1 MELLPVIRQRL
12 RRAAVPAGVS
22 LVVLGLFAQTA
33 SALPPEVT
41 VFFTGSEQSYTVPAA
56 VTVLQIEATGDGPPA
71 GGPGLDL
78 SVGMP
83 VTPGQVLYAE
93 VGGPGGAGGFGGGGA
108 GGVAAG
114 GFDGEAGGGASDVRT
129 CSLRAPHCPGGSA
142 SSGSRL
148 IVAGGGGGS
157 GAATGSFGNSCGGS
171 TGGAGAGDYT
181 SPVEAIAGGFAIRG
195 LNDFITSGADQ
206 QAEGGT
212 GLGPGVGGVIA
223 SCVGA
228 GRMFGSS
235 VAGSSGSGANGGAG
249 GSSLT
254 SPPGGGGGGGG
265 GGYFGGG
272 GGPSGQT
279 EGECPG
285 VCNTSNGSGGAG
297 GSSFYISGATGFIS
311 YARSN
316 LSPSIAFAPLV
327 EISSPVG
334 GTFYRQGEVVN
345 ASYACLDSCVN
356 ASVASGSPI
365 DTSTSGPHSFTV
377 SDQLAS
383 HAPAVSTIQ
392 YTIVP
397 VGPPP
402 TLKKLSPKTGPAT
415 GGTPITITGTNFTG
429 ATAVKFGAT
438 DASNL
443 KVNSANSITA
453 ESPAGTK
460 GTVQVTVTTPNGTS
474 ANTKKDRFRYKKV

>member
-1 MELLPVIRQRL
+1 MEFLAAMRARVRGAVLPTV
-12 RRAAVPAGVS
+12 AS
-22 LVVLGLFAQTA
+22 LVMFGLFAQVA

-41 VFFTGSEQSYTVPAA
+41 VSFTGGEQSYTVPAA
-56 VTVLQIEATGDGPPA
+56 VTALQIEATGYGPPA

-83 VTPGQVLYAE
+83 VAPDQVLYAE
-93 VGGPGGAGGFGGGGA
+93 VGGPGGPGGFGGGGA

-114 GFDGEAGGGASDVRT
+114 GFNGEAGGGASDVRT
-129 CSLRAPHCPGGSA
+129 CSSLAPSCPGGGTSA
-142 SSGSRL
+142 ASRL
-148 IVAGGGGGS
+148 VVAGGGGGS
-157 GAATGSFGNSCGGS
+157 GAATGSFGDTCGGS
-171 TGGAGAGDYT
+171 TGGGGAGDYT
-181 SPVEAIAGGFAIRG
+181 SPVEAVAGGFAIRG
-195 LNDFITSGADQ
+195 LNDFISSGADQ

-223 SCVGA
+223 SCTGG

-235 VAGSSGSGANGGAG
+235 VGGSSGSGAHGGAG
-249 GSSLT
+249 GSSLA

-285 VCNTSNGSGGAG
+285 VCNTSDGSGGAG
-297 GSSFYISGATGFIS
+297 GSSFYVSGATGFIS

-316 LSPSIAFAPLV
+316 LSPSIAFAPLI
-327 EISSPVG
+327 EISSPIG
-334 GTFYRQGEVVN
+334 GTFYRQGQVVN
-345 ASYACLDSCVN
+345 ASYACLHSCIN
-356 ASVASGSPI
+356 ATAASGSPI
-365 DTSTSGPHSFTV
+365 DTSTLGVHSFTV

-383 HAPAVSTIQ
+383 HTPAVSTVH

-397 VGPPP
+397 VSPPP
-402 TLKKLSPKTGPAT
+402 TIKKLSPKSGPVT
-415 GGTPITITGTNFTG
+415 GGTAVTITGTNFTG
-429 ATAVKFGAT
+429 TTAVKFGA
-438 DASNL
+438 AGVSNL
-443 KVNSANSITA
+443 KVNSATSITA
-453 ESPAGTK
+453 DSPAGTK
-460 GTVQVTVTTPNGTS
+460 GTVNVTVTTPNGTS